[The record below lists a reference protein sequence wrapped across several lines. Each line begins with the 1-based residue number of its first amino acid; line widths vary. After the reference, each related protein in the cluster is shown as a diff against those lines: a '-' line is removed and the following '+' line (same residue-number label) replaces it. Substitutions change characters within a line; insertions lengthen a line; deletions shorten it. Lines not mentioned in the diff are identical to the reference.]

1 MKLLLAKIVS
11 AVDDAD
17 EAFKLECE
25 GKYINSIA
33 WCPGGFV
40 FHDSITD
47 AAIEELDQKLKFK
60 WYDLNDQPKIV
71 QSTMTRKHMYGF
83 KEIEFIE
90 VESNDL

>member
-25 GKYINSIA
+25 GKYINSVA
-33 WCPGGFV
+33 WCPGGFA
-40 FHDSITD
+40 FHATIKE
-47 AAIEELDQKLKFK
+47 AAKEELNFMDRLNHDYDQALRLKM
-60 WYDLNDQPKIV
+60 P
-71 QSTMTRKHMYGF
+71 MTRKHMYGF